1 VSLFAR
7 VLLVCASLTA
17 GAARASVSYEVLS
30 SFQKPGTQVV
40 APLMQHSDGNFYGV
54 ASTNGAFRLGT
65 VFKLTPAGA
74 LTTLH
79 SFSGTDGSGPSAGL
93 VEGADQALYGT
104 TSSGGTHGFGVVF
117 KITSGGVFTKLV
129 DFTGSAGSAPGSV
142 PHGLMRHG
150 NDLFYGVTQGG
161 GANGFGTVFQMTP
174 GGVLTTLR
182 DFTGSSGAAPGA
194 EAQGPLVA
202 SGNLLYGM
210 TKLGGATGQGVLF
223 EVSTAGVYRS
233 LGEFSGTAG
242 TRAGANPSGGLMLN
256 TDGALYG
263 VTEYGGTNS
272 FGVAFK
278 ITTAASPV
286 YTVLRHFADASGSQP
301 VGPLARGSDGQLY
314 GATANGGVS
323 ARGTLF
329 KITTTGTHTLL
340 ANFTGETGGA
350 LGSAPRAGPCLATDG
365 LFYLLT
371 SAGSTG
377 NMGSFCKI
385 SSAGVFT
392 AVSSLSLGAG
402 WMPSGMPVASGSG
415 ALLFPMA
422 AGGTAGGGNV
432 SSVSTAGTVSPLAA
446 LGGTLGTYAD
456 GGLSAVSGSFYGVTA
471 RGGAS
476 ARGTLYRYTPGTGT
490 ALVLAYT
497 TSAGSL
503 GEGSLTLGADGLL
516 YGIGREGGASS
527 RGSIYKVTTAGVRTR
542 LISFTGTAGA
552 APGGRPCGPLV
563 LAGDGNFYGMTEE
576 GGTANVGVVFRL
588 TPAGAYSALHHFTAV
603 GPRSP
608 QGGFVIGNDGQLYG
622 TTSAGGTD
630 DAGTLIRF
638 LPSSGLVQVLGEFS
652 GIGGATPGAIPMGE
666 LTVASN
672 GSIYGMT
679 AAGGNADEGTVWR
692 YSTSGGLETLLSFTG
707 QAGAAPGSAADTDGA
722 GLILTGGLAFG
733 SDGQLYGVSAGGGPE
748 GGGVVFRLQFS
759 SPLQDWK
766 LALLGDPNAPDAGDA
781 DADGLANLLEYIF
794 DTSPVAPQTSSAM
807 DSGLSSYPDGDFLT
821 VIVPRDPARSD
832 VTIIVEASDTLAPGS
847 WTTLATSTLGGV
859 FTGPGYYDGDSASPG
874 VKQVI
879 IRDVQPVATSPR
891 RFVRVRVTR

>member
-1 VSLFAR
+1 MSLLVR
-7 VLLVCASLTA
+7 VLIVCASLTA

-40 APLMQHSDGNFYGV
+40 APLMQHSDGHFYGV

-65 VFKLTPAGA
+65 VFKLTSAGA

-79 SFSGTDGSGPSAGL
+79 SFGGTDGSGPTAGL

-104 TSSGGTHGFGVVF
+104 TSSGGADGFGVVF
-117 KITSGGVFTKLV
+117 KITTAGVFTKLA
-129 DFTGSAGSAPGSV
+129 DFTGSNGSV
-142 PHGLMRHG
+142 PHALMRHANG
-150 NDLFYGVTQGG
+150 SFYGLTQGG
-161 GANGFGTVFQMTP
+161 GANGFGTVFQMTSA
-174 GGVLTTLR
+174 GVVTTLLN
-182 DFTGSSGAAPGA
+182 FTGSTGAAPGA

-210 TKLGGATGQGVLF
+210 TKLGGTAGLGVIF
-223 EVSTAGVYRS
+223 EVSTAGAYRS

-242 TRAGANPSGGLMLN
+242 TRAGANPAGGLMLN
-256 TDGALYG
+256 VDGALYG
-263 VTEYGGTNS
+263 VTEFGGTNT

-286 YTVLRHFADASGSQP
+286 YTVLRHFADPTGSQP
-301 VGPLARGSDGQLY
+301 VGTLVRGSDGQLY

-340 ANFTGETGGA
+340 TSFTGETGA
-350 LGSAPRAGPCLATDG
+350 TLGSAPRASPCVAADG

-392 AVSSLSLGAG
+392 AISSLSLGAG

-415 ALLFPMA
+415 SLLFPMA

-432 SSVSTAGTVSPLAA
+432 SSVSTAGTVSTLAA

-456 GGLSAVSGSFYGVTA
+456 GGLRAVSGNFYGVTA

-516 YGIGREGGASS
+516 YGVGREGGASS

-542 LISFTGTAGA
+542 IISFTGSAGA

-563 LAGDGNFYGMTEE
+563 LAGDGNFYGLTED
-576 GGTANVGVVFRL
+576 GGTANVGVIFRL
-588 TPAGAYSALHHFTAV
+588 TAAGVYTALHHFTAT

-608 QGGFVIGNDGQLYG
+608 QGGFILGNDGLLYG
-622 TTSAGGTD
+622 TTSAGGAD

-638 LPSSGLVQVLGEFS
+638 MPTSSVLEVLGEFTGLS
-652 GIGGATPGAIPMGE
+652 GATPGAIPMGE
-666 LTVASN
+666 LTLGTN
-672 GSIYGMT
+672 GTIYGMT
-679 AAGGNADEGTVWR
+679 AAGGDFDEGAVWR
-692 YSTSGGLETLLSFTG
+692 YSASAGLETLFSFTG
-707 QAGAAPGSAADTDGA
+707 QSGAAPGSAADTDGA
-722 GLILTGGLAFG
+722 GLILSGGLAFG
-733 SDGQLYGVSAGGGPE
+733 SDGELYGVSAGGGAD
-748 GGGVVFRLQFS
+748 GGGVVFRLHFIP
-759 SPLQDWK
+759 PLSDWK
-766 LALLGDPNAPDAGDA
+766 LANLGDANAPDLGDA
-781 DADGLANLLEYIF
+781 DNDGLANLLEYIF
-794 DTSPVAPQTSSAM
+794 DTSPVTPQGSAVP
-807 DSGLSSYPDGDFLT
+807 DAGLGSYVDGDFLT
-821 VIVPRDPARSD
+821 ILVPRDPTRTD
-832 VTIIVEASDTLAPGS
+832 VTIIVEASSTLDAAP
-847 WTTLATSTLGGV
+847 WTTLATSSLGGV
-859 FTGPGYYDGDSASPG
+859 FSGPGYYDGDSATPG
-874 VKQVI
+874 LKQVT
-879 IRDVQPVATSPR
+879 IRDTQPANASAQ

>member
-1 VSLFAR
+1 M
-7 VLLVCASLTA
+7 LLVCACLTA
-17 GAARASVSYEVLS
+17 GVARASVSYEVLS

-40 APLMQHSDGNFYGV
+40 APLLQHSDGHFYGV

-65 VFKLTPAGA
+65 VFKLTSAGI

-79 SFSGTDGSGPSAGL
+79 SFGGTDGSGPTAGL
-93 VEGADQALYGT
+93 VEGEDQALYGT
-104 TSSGGTHGFGVVF
+104 TASGGAGGFGVIF
-117 KITSGGVFTKLV
+117 KITTAGVFTKLA
-129 DFTGSAGSAPGSV
+129 DFTGSNGSV
-142 PHGLMRHG
+142 PHALMRHANG
-150 NDLFYGVTQGG
+150 SFYGVTQGG

-174 GGVLTTLR
+174 EGVLTTLLN
-182 DFTGSSGAAPGA
+182 FTGSTGAAPGS

-202 SGNLLYGM
+202 SGSFLYGM
-210 TKLGGATGQGVLF
+210 TKLGGTAGLGVIF
-223 EVSTAGVYRS
+223 EVSTAGAYRS

-242 TRAGANPSGGLMLN
+242 TRAGANPAGGLMLN
-256 TDGALYG
+256 VDGALYG
-263 VTEYGGTNS
+263 VTEFGGTNT
-272 FGVAFK
+272 FGVGFK

-286 YTVLRHFADASGSQP
+286 YTVLRHFADPTGSQP
-301 VGPLARGSDGQLY
+301 VGTLVRGSDGQLY

-340 ANFTGETGGA
+340 ANFTGETGA
-350 LGSAPRAGPCLATDG
+350 TLGSAPRASPCVAADG

-392 AVSSLSLGAG
+392 AISSLSLGAG

-415 ALLFPMA
+415 SLLFPMA

-432 SSVSTAGTVSPLAA
+432 SSVSTAGTVSTLAA

-456 GGLSAVSGSFYGVTA
+456 GGLRAVSGNFYGVTA

-516 YGIGREGGASS
+516 YGVGREGGASS

-542 LISFTGTAGA
+542 LISFTGSAGA

-563 LAGDGNFYGMTEE
+563 LAGDGNFYGLTED
-576 GGTANVGVVFRL
+576 GGTTNVGVIFRL
-588 TPAGAYSALHHFTAV
+588 TAAGVYTALHHFTAT

-608 QGGFVIGNDGQLYG
+608 QGGFILGNDGLLYG
-622 TTSAGGTD
+622 TTSAGGAD

-638 LPSSGLVQVLGEFS
+638 LPSSGVLQVLGEFT

-666 LTVASN
+666 LTLAAN
-672 GSIYGMT
+672 GTIYGMA
-679 AAGGNADEGTVWR
+679 AAGGDFDEGAVWR
-692 YSTSGGLETLLSFTG
+692 YSSSTGLETLFSFTG
-707 QAGAAPGSAADTDGA
+707 QSGAAPGSAADTDGA
-722 GLILTGGLAFG
+722 GLILSGGLAYG
-733 SDGQLYGVSAGGGPE
+733 SDGELYGVSAGGGAE
-748 GGGVVFRLQFS
+748 GGGVVFRLQFTA
-759 SPLQDWK
+759 PLSDWK
-766 LALLGDPNAPDAGDA
+766 LANLGDANAPDLGDA
-781 DADGLANLLEYIF
+781 DQDGLANLLEYIF
-794 DTSPVAPQTSSAM
+794 DTSPVAPQGAAVP
-807 DSGLSSYPDGDFLT
+807 DSGLTTFPDGDFLA
-821 VIVPRDPARSD
+821 ILVPRDPARSD
-832 VTIIVEASDTLAPGS
+832 VTIIVEASSTLEAAS

-859 FTGPGYYDGDSASPG
+859 FTGPGYYDGDSATPG
-874 VKQVI
+874 PKQVI
-879 IRDVQPVATSPR
+879 IRDTQPANASAQ

>member
-1 VSLFAR
+1 MSLLVR
-7 VLLVCASLTA
+7 VLIVCASLTA

-65 VFKLTPAGA
+65 VFKLTPAGV

-79 SFSGTDGSGPSAGL
+79 SFGGTDGSGPTAGL

-104 TSSGGTHGFGVVF
+104 TASGGAGGFGVVF
-117 KITSGGVFTKLV
+117 KITTAGVFTKLA
-129 DFTGSAGSAPGSV
+129 DFTGSNGSV
-142 PHGLMRHG
+142 PHALMRHANG
-150 NDLFYGVTQGG
+150 SFYGVTQGG
-161 GANGFGTVFQMTP
+161 GANGFGTVFQMTST
-174 GGVLTTLR
+174 GVLTTLLN
-182 DFTGSSGAAPGA
+182 FTGNTGAVPGS

-210 TKLGGATGQGVLF
+210 TKLGGTAGLGVIF
-223 EVSTAGVYRS
+223 EVSTAGAYRS

-242 TRAGANPSGGLMLN
+242 TRAGANPAGGLMLN
-256 TDGALYG
+256 VDGALYG
-263 VTEYGGTNS
+263 VTEFGGTNT

-278 ITTAASPV
+278 INTAASPV
-286 YTVLRHFADASGSQP
+286 YTVLRHFADPTGSQP
-301 VGPLARGSDGQLY
+301 VGTLVRGSDGQLY

-340 ANFTGETGGA
+340 ASFTGETGA
-350 LGSAPRAGPCLATDG
+350 TLGSAPRASPCVAADG

-392 AVSSLSLGAG
+392 SISSLSLGAG

-415 ALLFPMA
+415 SLLFPMA

-432 SSVSTAGTVSPLAA
+432 SSVSTSGTVSTLAA

-456 GGLSAVSGSFYGVTA
+456 GGLRAVSGNFYGVTA

-516 YGIGREGGASS
+516 YGVGREGGASS

-542 LISFTGTAGA
+542 IISFTGSAGA

-563 LAGDGNFYGMTEE
+563 LAGDGNFYGLTED
-576 GGTANVGVVFRL
+576 GGTANVGVFFRL
-588 TPAGAYSALHHFTAV
+588 TAAGVYTALHHFTAT

-608 QGGFVIGNDGQLYG
+608 QGGFILGNDGLLYG
-622 TTSAGGTD
+622 TTSAGGAA
-630 DAGTLIRF
+630 DAGTLIRYT
-638 LPSSGLVQVLGEFS
+638 PSSGVLEVLGEFTGLS
-652 GIGGATPGAIPMGE
+652 GATRGAIPMGE
-666 LTVASN
+666 LTLAAN
-672 GSIYGMT
+672 GTIYGMT
-679 AAGGNADEGTVWR
+679 AAGGDFDEGAVWR
-692 YSTSGGLETLLSFTG
+692 YSASTGLETLFSFTG
-707 QAGAAPGSAADTDGA
+707 QSGAAPGSAADTDGA
-722 GLILTGGLAFG
+722 GLILSGGLAFG
-733 SDGQLYGVSAGGGPE
+733 SDGELYGVSAGGGAD
-748 GGGVVFRLQFS
+748 GGGVVFRLHFIP
-759 SPLQDWK
+759 PLSDWK
-766 LALLGDPNAPDAGDA
+766 LANLGDSNAPDLGDA
-781 DADGLANLLEYIF
+781 DQDGLVNLLEYAF
-794 DTSPVAPQTSSAM
+794 ETSPVTPQGSAVTN
-807 DSGLSSYPDGDFLT
+807 SGLTTFPDGNFLA
-821 VIVPRDPARSD
+821 ILVPRDPLHSD
-832 VTIIVEASDTLAPGS
+832 VSIIVEASSTLDASP
-847 WTTLATSTLGGV
+847 WTMLATSTLGGV
-859 FTGPGYYDGDSASPG
+859 FTGPGYYSGDSATPG
-874 VKQVI
+874 LKQVV
-879 IRDVQPVATSPR
+879 IRDTQPANASAQ